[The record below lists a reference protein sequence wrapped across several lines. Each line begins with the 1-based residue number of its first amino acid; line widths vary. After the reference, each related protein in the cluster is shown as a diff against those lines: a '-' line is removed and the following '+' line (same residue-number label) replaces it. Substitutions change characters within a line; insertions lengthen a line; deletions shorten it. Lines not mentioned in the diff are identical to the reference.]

1 MTNPDRRYTHEVL
14 PGVLGEQGEK
24 VIYLREQGKKM
35 PQKTIFGDR
44 EHKKTNFR
52 FGGTCPFISGE
63 QGNRYPL
70 GGPQTCQHQV
80 LLQSK
85 I

>member
-1 MTNPDRRYTHEVL
+1 MRSSQVFWGAGGKGHL
-14 PGVLGEQGEK
+14 FKGAGEENATK
-24 VIYLREQGKKM
+24 DYV
-35 PQKTIFGDR
+35 FGDR

-70 GGPQTCQHQV
+70 RGPQTCQHQV
-80 LLQSK
+80 CYKAKSRK
-85 I
+85 K